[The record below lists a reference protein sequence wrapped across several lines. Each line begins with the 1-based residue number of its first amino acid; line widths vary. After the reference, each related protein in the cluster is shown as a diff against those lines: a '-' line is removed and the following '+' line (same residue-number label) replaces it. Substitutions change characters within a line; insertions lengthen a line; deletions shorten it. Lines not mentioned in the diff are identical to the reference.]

1 MKKIYLLCA
10 GIFTMCFS
18 QNAFSVD
25 FSEKFY
31 GKAYIGIGY
40 NKQIYTGLWKE
51 NYIDPYESL
60 GSFGIIPHTK
70 NHTIDINIGNN
81 IYFRMNSYLRPFI
94 GAEIVGKIPIKDHGM
109 WAGYIIRLYERFVVH
124 GKIGLKIN
132 VVKGWFA
139 VSPYYIVGAN
149 VYQIKSDLEKYKDV
163 DLSTGAGME
172 FLVKERVSLSF
183 EYRRTRN
190 YFGVLCEKL
199 ETNNFATRLSVYF
212 L

>member
-40 NKQIYTGLWKE
+40 NKQTYTGLWKE
-51 NYIDPYESL
+51 KYIDPYESL
-60 GSFGIIPHTK
+60 RSSGIIPHTK

-149 VYQIKSDLEKYKDV
+149 VYQIKSDLEKYPQCASIAQLV
-163 DLSTGAGME
+163 EHGTENPCVVGSIPTGGTINLDLYIFWKNLKT
-172 FLVKERVSLSF
+172 KI
-183 EYRRTRN
+183 
-190 YFGVLCEKL
+190 K
-199 ETNNFATRLSVYF
+199 
-212 L
+212 